1 MMIEEPKKQSINA
14 QTKRKPKEK
23 EKILISRNL
32 KQNNPNAPKERG
44 GGREKPKEATEWLKA
59 LARYRYTTMYECYQ
73 EMVEQLSDMKDE
85 RSDGAR

>member
-1 MMIEEPKKQSINA
+1 M
-14 QTKRKPKEK
+14 
-23 EKILISRNL
+23 L
-32 KQNNPNAPKERG
+32 PKERG

-85 RSDGAR
+85 RSDEAR